1 MSSVIG
7 ILISAL
13 PAQAVTEGE
22 LLIWM
27 RADKSFQ
34 GMRVLGE
41 QFEAETGVPVR
52 VEVPEAAIDKFIQ
65 AAQRN
70 RGPDLLGWAHD
81 RVGDLVTAG
90 LVQPVDMTP
99 LTQDRFLDK
108 ALQAFTIQGDL
119 FGYPVGMEAVALIY
133 NRDLVPDPPQS
144 FAEVRDL
151 HEILRDQGKLT
162 LHFDYRN
169 FYFSFPLL
177 AAQGGYIFGQTAE
190 DTLDPGDV
198 GLDQPGAIAGLE
210 MLEELVAQGVILQDS
225 TYSIMVANMVQQD
238 LGLMITGP
246 WEWSNLEKNK
256 VNFGVAPLPSMNG
269 YPTPAFVGVQ
279 GFLINQASPNA
290 DLIQEFMEHYVLTPE
305 GLQVL
310 NQDVPVGI
318 PSLRTVAEAWS
329 VDPRLEATL
338 KSVEQGVLIPNIP
351 EMNAVWT
358 QMSGVIGD
366 VVNGRINAEEALIRS
381 TQQIEE
387 AIE

>member
-7 ILISAL
+7 ILITAV
-13 PAQAVTEGE
+13 PVQAVTEGE

-34 GMRVLGE
+34 GMRALGE

-90 LVQPVDMTP
+90 LVQPVNMTP

-108 ALQAFTIQGDL
+108 ALQAFTIQGDR

-144 FAEVRDL
+144 FAEVREL
-151 HEILRDQGKLT
+151 HEMLTDQGKLT

-169 FYFSFPLL
+169 FYFAFPLL
-177 AAQGGYIFGQTAE
+177 AAQGGYIFGQTA
-190 DTLDPGDV
+190 DGTLDPGDV

-246 WEWSNLEKNK
+246 WEWSNLEKNE
-256 VNFGVAPLPSMNG
+256 VNFGVAPLPSING
-269 YPTPAFVGVQ
+269 HPTPAFVGVQ

-366 VVNGRINAEEALIRS
+366 VVNGRINAEDALIRS